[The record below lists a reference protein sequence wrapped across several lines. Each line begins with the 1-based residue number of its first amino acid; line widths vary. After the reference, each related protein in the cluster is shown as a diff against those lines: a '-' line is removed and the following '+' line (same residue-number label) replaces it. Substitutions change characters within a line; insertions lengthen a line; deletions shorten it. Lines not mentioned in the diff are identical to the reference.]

1 MSHQLGKVVENIS
14 IDCVIFG
21 FDNGNLEVL
30 LIQRAINP
38 EKDKWA
44 LPGGFILKSEEI
56 ENAAARILKETSAIE
71 NIYMEQLSVFG
82 NVNRYPDRRVF
93 TIGYFALVSP
103 EKYNL
108 LPGTD
113 TSEVRWFKMSSL
125 PELAFDHKSIIETA
139 LKKLRSRVRIRPIGF
154 ELLPKK
160 FSLPKLQTLY
170 ESILGVNLDKR
181 NFRKK
186 LLKMDLLIKLN
197 EKEKGNI
204 KRAAMLYRFDKK
216 NYNKLVE
223 KGFIFEL

>member
-1 MSHQLGKVVENIS
+1 LSHQLGKVVENIS

-21 FDNGNLEVL
+21 FDKGNLEVL

-108 LPGTD
+108 LPGID
-113 TSEVRWFKMSSL
+113 TTEVRWFKMSDL
-125 PELAFDHKSIIETA
+125 PELAFDHKAIIETA

-186 LLKMDLLIKLN
+186 LLKMNLLIKLD

-204 KRAAMLYRFDKK
+204 KRAAMLYKFDRK

>member
-21 FDNGNLEVL
+21 FDKGNLEVL

-108 LPGTD
+108 LPGID
-113 TSEVRWFKMSSL
+113 TTEVRWFKMSDL
-125 PELAFDHKSIIETA
+125 PELAFDHKAIIETA

-186 LLKMDLLIKLN
+186 LLKMNLLIKLD

-204 KRAAMLYRFDKK
+204 KRAAMLYKFDRK

>member
-1 MSHQLGKVVENIS
+1 
-14 IDCVIFG
+14 VIFG
-21 FDNGNLEVL
+21 FDKGNLEVL

-108 LPGTD
+108 LPGID
-113 TSEVRWFKMSSL
+113 TTEVRWFKMSDL
-125 PELAFDHKSIIETA
+125 PELAFDHKAIIETA

-186 LLKMDLLIKLN
+186 LLKMNLLIKLD

-204 KRAAMLYRFDKK
+204 KRAAMLYKFDRK

>member
-30 LIQRAINP
+30 LIQRAISP